1 MFDRTTW
8 IAIALSIAGLIGWQW
23 YYTNNY
29 LPAIEAQRKATL
41 TQPPTT
47 ASLLQES
54 TAPTPAPKKEL
65 VIVKE
70 SIPELQTRRE
80 TFDTAK
86 AEYLFSDNSGG
97 IEAVTLFLHLGE
109 QDHSLQLNNLSPT
122 PIGALQEK
130 SGDSFNT
137 LRGFVMNSDKTAEN
151 VSFIRSEPSGLN
163 IIKNFTLPQTTG
175 SPQEYTVGLD
185 LTFENKGTIPLDI
198 PSYFLSCGGATPV
211 HATDASTYTR
221 FDWCSKGKMT
231 TIDVNWFSAGM
242 IPILGIETHAARSL
256 YEIKN
261 PDIAWTAVTSQYFC
275 TILTAQ
281 EKEQHASAW
290 ASRFED
296 ALIPKTTAS
305 KPIYGIQ
312 GGFVLEPLH
321 LVPGASITQ
330 HYTIF
335 AGPKDFAA
343 LEKLGDGQQNVMNFG
358 TFHLVSEFLLW
369 AMNHLKKILGNYAA
383 AIIVLTLLIKTILWP
398 IQNKATSSMK
408 RMQLLSPRMT
418 ELRAKYKDN
427 PTKMNE
433 ELMKLYKQY
442 GVNPFGG
449 CLPMLV
455 QIPIFFGFYSMLGT
469 AIELR
474 NSHFL
479 WIHDLSQP
487 DTIAHFLHYPIN
499 LLPIIMAG
507 TMLWQMSLSPKGG
520 DPAQQRIM
528 YLMPVV
534 FLCFCYNFA
543 SALALYWTTQNLF
556 SIGQLYLTRNA
567 PLPQLEEP
575 APKKKRRFQKA
586 KPKKSKR

>member
-23 YYTNNY
+23 YYTNNC
-29 LPAIEAQRKATL
+29 LPAMEAQRKAQSSQEIPLETK
-41 TQPPTT
+41 
-47 ASLLQES
+47 AQES
-54 TAPTPAPKKEL
+54 TTLAVAPTTTPVPQ
-65 VIVKE
+65 
-70 SIPELQTRRE
+70 LQARRE

-97 IEAVTLFLHLGE
+97 IEAITLFIHLGE
-109 QDHSLQLNNLSPT
+109 QAHSLQLNNLSPT

-130 SGDSFNT
+130 TGNP
-137 LRGFVMNSDKTAEN
+137 LNGFAMTGDKTSGKI
-151 VSFIRSEPSGLN
+151 SFQRTEPSGLK
-163 IIKNFTLPQTTG
+163 ITKNFSLPQTSG
-175 SPQEYTVGLD
+175 SPEEYLVGLE
-185 LTFENKGTIPLDI
+185 LTFENKGTTPLEV

-221 FDWCSKGKMT
+221 FNWSSKGKMT

-242 IPILGIETHAARSL
+242 IPILGIETHAAHPL
-256 YEIKN
+256 YEVKN
-261 PDIAWTAVTSQYFC
+261 PNISWTAVTSQYFC

-281 EKEQHASAW
+281 EKEGHPSVW

-296 ALIPKTTAS
+296 ALIPKATSGKT
-305 KPIYGIQ
+305 IYGIQ

-321 LVPGASITQ
+321 LAPGTSVTQ

-343 LEKLGDGQQNVMNFG
+343 LEKLGDNQQNVMNFG

-369 AMNHLKKILGNYAA
+369 AMNSLKKILGNYAA
-383 AIIVLTLLIKTILWP
+383 AIIVLTLLIKSLLWP

-418 ELRAKYKDN
+418 ELRTKYKDN

-528 YLMPVV
+528 YFMPVV
-534 FLCFCYNFA
+534 FLLFCYNFA

-556 SIGQLYLTRNA
+556 SIGQLYLTRNK
-567 PLPQLEEP
+567 PLPKLEVP
-575 APKKKRRFQKA
+575 ISQKKRGRS
-586 KPKKSKR
+586 KKGK

>member
-1 MFDRTTW
+1 MMFDRTTW
-8 IAIALSIAGLIGWQW
+8 IAIGCSIIGLLGWQW
-23 YYTNNY
+23 YYSTHY
-29 LPAIEAQRKATL
+29 LPALETEHKVAL
-41 TQPPTT
+41 E
-47 ASLLQES
+47 QES
-54 TAPTPAPKKEL
+54 RRTAISEESASVRKPLPTLPTPT
-65 VIVKE
+65 
-70 SIPELQTRRE
+70 LQPRRA

-97 IEAVTLFLHLGE
+97 LEAVTLFLHLGE

-122 PIGALQEK
+122 PIGALEEK
-130 SGDSFNT
+130 SGDT
-137 LRGFVMNSDKTAEN
+137 LQTLTGFVMKEQESKNIVYFE
-151 VSFIRSEPSGLN
+151 RSEPAGLT
-163 IIKNFTLPQTTG
+163 ITKKFTLPQSTG
-175 SPQEYTVGLD
+175 SPQEYTLELE
-185 LTFENKGTIPLDI
+185 LTFENKGATPLQL
-198 PSYFLSCGGATPV
+198 PAYFLSCGGATPV

-221 FDWCSKGKMT
+221 FDWYSRGKMT

-242 IPILGIETHAARSL
+242 IPILGIETHAARPL
-256 YEIKN
+256 YEVKN
-261 PDIAWTAVTSQYFC
+261 PDIVWTAVTSQYFC

-281 EKEQHASAW
+281 NQEEHASVW
-290 ASRFED
+290 AARFED
-296 ALIPKTTAS
+296 PLIPKTTALRS
-305 KPIYGIQ
+305 IYGIE
-312 GGFVLEPLH
+312 GGFLLEPLH
-321 LVPGASITQ
+321 LSPGATHRE

-343 LEKLGDGQQNVMNFG
+343 LGKLGNGQQSVMNFG

-369 AMNHLKKILGNYAA
+369 AMNCLKNLLGNYAA
-383 AIIVLTLLIKTILWP
+383 AIIVLTLLIKAVLWP
-398 IQNKATSSMK
+398 IQNQATNSMK
-408 RMQLLSPRMT
+408 RMQLLSPRMN

-442 GVNPFGG
+442 GVNPLGG

-487 DTIAHFLHYPIN
+487 DTIAHLFHYPIN
-499 LLPIIMAG
+499 LLPLIMAG
-507 TMLWQMSLSPKGG
+507 TMIWQMSLSPKGG
-520 DPAQQRIM
+520 DPAQQRLM

-556 SIGQLYLTRNA
+556 SIAQLYLTRNT
-567 PLPQLEEP
+567 PLPQLKESL
-575 APKKKRRFQKA
+575 PKRKRRRI
-586 KPKKSKR
+586 SKRKSPNEN

>member
-23 YYTNNY
+23 YYTNNF
-29 LPAIEAQRKATL
+29 LPAKEAEKKDLVSQAPSSNKIP
-41 TQPPTT
+41 QEEHSV
-47 ASLLQES
+47 AS
-54 TAPTPAPKKEL
+54 TP
-65 VIVKE
+65 VSE
-70 SIPELQTRRE
+70 SIPEFKARQE
-80 TFDTAK
+80 TFDTSK

-97 IEAVTLFLHLGE
+97 IQTITLFLHLGE
-109 QDHSLQLNNLSPT
+109 KAHSLQLNNLSPM
-122 PIGALQEK
+122 PIGALGEK
-130 SGDSFNT
+130 SGDLVKT
-137 LRGFVMNSDKTAEN
+137 LNGFVMNADKAAGK
-151 VSFIRSEPSGLN
+151 VSFQRNESNGL
-163 IIKNFTLPQTTG
+163 IIKKNFVLPQTSG
-175 SPQEYTVGLD
+175 SPAEYTVGFD
-185 LTFENKGTIPLDI
+185 LTFENSGTTDLEV
-198 PSYFLSCGGATPV
+198 PSYFLSCGGASPV

-221 FDWCSKGKMT
+221 FDWFSKGKMT
-231 TIDVNWFSAGM
+231 TIDVNWFSSGM
-242 IPILGIETHAARSL
+242 IPIVGIETHPARPL
-256 YEIKN
+256 YQMKN
-261 PDIAWTAVTSQYFC
+261 PDITWTAVTSQYFC
-275 TILTAQ
+275 TILTAEQ
-281 EKEQHASAW
+281 KEQHSSVW
-290 ASRFED
+290 SSRFED
-296 ALIPKTTAS
+296 PLIPKTANS
-305 KPIYGIQ
+305 KTIYGIE
-312 GGFVLEPLH
+312 GGFILEPLH
-321 LVPGASITQ
+321 LAPGASITE

-335 AGPKDFAA
+335 AGPKDFGA
-343 LEKLGDGQQNVMNFG
+343 LEKLGDQQQSVMNFG

-369 AMNHLKKILGNYAA
+369 AMNHLKQILGNYAA
-383 AIIVLTLLIKTILWP
+383 AIIVLTLLIKLILWP

-408 RMQLLSPRMT
+408 QMQLLSPRMT
-418 ELRAKYKDN
+418 ELRSKYKDN

-487 DTIAHFLHYPIN
+487 DTIAHFLNYPIN

-520 DPAQQRIM
+520 DPAQQRVM
-528 YLMPVV
+528 YFMPLI
-534 FLCFCYNFA
+534 FLFFCYNFA

-567 PLPQLEEP
+567 PLPQLIEP
-575 APKKKRRFQKA
+575 APKRKRGF
-586 KPKKSKR
+586 PKGKSKKTKS